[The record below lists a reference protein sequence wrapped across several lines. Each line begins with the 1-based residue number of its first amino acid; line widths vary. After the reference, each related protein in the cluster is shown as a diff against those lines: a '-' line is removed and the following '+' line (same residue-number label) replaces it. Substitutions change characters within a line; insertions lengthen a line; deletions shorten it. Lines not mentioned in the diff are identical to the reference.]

1 MPRLPPAS
9 CLRRAAVAALPA
21 LLLAGC
27 VSITVQPRALLLGSD
42 GHVSVQSLACRGPHA
57 ARPAAAAQGLDPSA
71 IRIVTWNVH
80 KQEDRGWQ
88 RDLATFVAGNDI
100 VLLQEAVLDPAL
112 RRIVEDGGMHW
123 VMASSFLYEDHDIG
137 VVTGMREAALA
148 SCTERAVEP
157 LIRIPKSAVISWFP
171 IRGTGRTLAV
181 VNVHAINF
189 ALTLAG
195 YRAQL
200 RALADA
206 LAAHPG
212 PIVFA
217 GDLNTWTGARD
228 AVMGDVAS
236 RLGLTEVKLREDRRT
251 LFFGKQLDH
260 IFVRGLTLVDATAIP
275 VHSSDHN
282 PVRATFRVVKGK
294 A

>member
-1 MPRLPPAS
+1 MTGPFLA
-9 CLRRAAVAALPA
+9 RAARAV
-21 LLLAGC
+21 LLGAFASTLAGC
-27 VSITVQPRALLLGSD
+27 VSISVQPRAVLLDSA
-42 GHVSVQSLACRGPHA
+42 GHVAVQSLACDASHV
-57 ARPAAAAQGLDPSA
+57 AAASGADALDPQA
-71 IRIVTWNVH
+71 IRILTWNVH
-80 KQEDRGWQ
+80 KQADRGWQ
-88 RDLATFVAGNDI
+88 HDLAGFVAANDI

-112 RRIVEDGGMHW
+112 RHVVEHGGMRW
-123 VMASSFLYEDHDIG
+123 VMASSFLYADHDIG
-137 VVTGMREAALA
+137 VVTGTREAPLA

-157 LIRIPKSAVISWFP
+157 LIRIPKSGVITWFR
-171 IRGTGRTLAV
+171 IRGSARTLAV

-200 RALADA
+200 EALAHA
-206 LAAHPG
+206 LATHTG

-228 AVMGDVAS
+228 AVMRDVAA

-260 IFVRGLTLVDATAIP
+260 IFVRGLALLDAEAIP

-282 PVRATFRVVKGK
+282 PVRATLRV
-294 A
+294 ATP